1 MFRFEEPPVFSIFQP
16 MPRNLYEGNILRNI
30 GLFSVPFLIANF
42 LQTLY
47 GMADLFIIGQ
57 FTDAAGITAVAVGS
71 QVMHFVTVI
80 LVGLTMGTTVLMG
93 QAVGAKR
100 HKSLS
105 RILGNTA
112 LIFTGVAI
120 LFTAILLLTAPQI
133 VSLLSTPAEAVAG
146 TTRYLV
152 VCFLGIPFIT
162 AYNVVAA
169 AFRGLGDTKSP
180 MYFVTASCVV
190 NIALDFLF
198 VGPLGMGPAG
208 AALATVLSQLF
219 CVVLTLASIRWV
231 KRIHFGVSLSLKDL
245 RPNKA
250 ILWSLT
256 KIGFP
261 IACQEGFI
269 QVSFLFITLIANSRG
284 LEIAAAVGVVE
295 KIICFL
301 FLVPSAMLSSVS
313 AISAQCIGA
322 NRYDR
327 ARRTLYC
334 GMGIAAGFG
343 LLCGILFQFISEP
356 VLALFTDDLQ
366 VITFGTQYLHAYVFD
381 CMVAGIHFC
390 FSGYFC
396 ACGLS
401 IVSFIHNAISI
412 VTLRVPG
419 AYLASVWYPDTL
431 FPMGI
436 ATLSGSFL
444 SVLICVGVYLF
455 QLEIRKKH

>member
-1 MFRFEEPPVFSIFQP
+1 
-16 MPRNLYEGNILRNI
+16 MPRNLYEGNILKNI

-80 LVGLTMGTTVLMG
+80 LIGLTMGTTVLMG

-100 HKSLS
+100 SRSLG
-105 RILGNTA
+105 RILGNTTV
-112 LIFTGVAI
+112 IFTVVAV
-120 LFTAILLLTAPQI
+120 LFTAVLLFFAPQI

-162 AYNVVAA
+162 AYNVIAA
-169 AFRGLGDTKSP
+169 SFRGLGDTKSP

-198 VGPLGMGPAG
+198 VGPLGMGPEG
-208 AALATVLSQLF
+208 AALATILSQLF
-219 CVVLTLASIRWV
+219 CVAITLAAIRF
-231 KRIHFGVSLSLKDL
+231 KRVQFDVPFSRRDL
-245 RPNKA
+245 RLSKT
-250 ILWSLT
+250 LFWTLL
-256 KIGFP
+256 KVGFP
-261 IACQEGFI
+261 VACQEGFI

-322 NRYDR
+322 GRYDR
-327 ARRTLYC
+327 ARKTLYC
-334 GMGIAAGFG
+334 GIGIAAGFG
-343 LLCGILFQFISEP
+343 LFCGVLFQFISEP
-356 VLALFTDDLQ
+356 VLSLFTDDLQ
-366 VITFGTQYLHAYVFD
+366 VIKFGTQYLHAYVFD

-390 FSGYFC
+390 YSGYFC

-401 IVSFIHNAISI
+401 LISFIHNSVSI

-419 AYLASVWYPDTL
+419 AYLASVWYPETL

-444 SVLICVGVYLF
+444 SVVICVVVY
-455 QLEIRKKH
+455 QVICRRRS